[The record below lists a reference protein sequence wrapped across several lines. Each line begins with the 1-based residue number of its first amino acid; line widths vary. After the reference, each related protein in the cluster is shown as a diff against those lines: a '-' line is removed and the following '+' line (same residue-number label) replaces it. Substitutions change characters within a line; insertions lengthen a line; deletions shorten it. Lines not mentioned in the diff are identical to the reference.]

1 MWLQSNNI
9 NKVRE
14 VTVLYIELILQV
26 VFRIW
31 FLYPALYW
39 AGDNIHARVDSLQSC
54 LG

>member
-1 MWLQSNNI
+1 MQLKAKNL
-9 NKVRE
+9 NKLRLI
-14 VTVLYIELILQV
+14 TLCYIEILIQV

-39 AGDNIHARVDSLQSC
+39 EVNNIHARVDSIQSF

>member
-39 AGDNIHARVDSLQSC
+39 EVNKIHDLVNKIQL
-54 LG
+54 